1 MRWLNYQHLLYF
13 WTTVKEGGV
22 TAAARKLRLAQPTI
36 SGQLRE
42 LENQLEVP
50 LFERVGRQLRL
61 TPMGRRIFEHADEL
75 FAIGDEILALAAG
88 RDSTRGTRLIVGCAD
103 VMPKLVAYRLLA
115 PVLIGPDR
123 PYLVVRQGPV
133 EQLLGELAVN
143 ALDLVLAD
151 APMSPAVRVRA
162 YNHLLGESDIGLF
175 AVEPLSS
182 QLQADFPRAIDGAPV
197 LLPGQHTVLRRSI
210 DAWLEANDLRPQVV
224 GEFDDSALLKSF
236 AHGGVGAFFAP
247 LVVRERL
254 ESAYGARL
262 VGPCAGLRD
271 RYYAISLERKITHPA
286 VAAICAAA
294 RGSMVSASKLAM
306 AAP

>member
-1 MRWLNYQHLLYF
+1 MGAAPLYQHLLYF

-115 PVLIGPDR
+115 PVLIGPDS
-123 PYLVVRQGPV
+123 PYLRDPRYRLDVLK
-133 EQLLGELAVN
+133 LL
-143 ALDLVLAD
+143 
-151 APMSPAVRVRA
+151 
-162 YNHLLGESDIGLF
+162 
-175 AVEPLSS
+175 
-182 QLQADFPRAIDGAPV
+182 Q
-197 LLPGQHTVLRRSI
+197 I
-210 DAWLEANDLRPQVV
+210 DAWLEANELRPHVV

-236 AHGGVGAFFAP
+236 AHGGVGGFFAP
-247 LVVRERL
+247 LVVQERL
-254 ESAYGARL
+254 KSAYGAQL

-271 RYYAISLERKITHPA
+271 RYYAISLERRAT
-286 VAAICAAA
+286 CTT
-294 RGSMVSASKLAM
+294 RAS
-306 AAP
+306 PRC